1 MWGTSQKT
9 AVPEEEVW
17 DPSTP
22 PFDQSIHLLTTVA
35 TEDNIAKIQEFRNA
49 LANHKMAH
57 LYERH
62 KSWADD
68 VQLQRFLI
76 ARGYNI
82 SKSLDMI
89 VEALQWREKR
99 KPSEIDSQE
108 GWEEKMSKESETG
121 KIYCPGHDRWKRP
134 VLIFDNTVQNTP
146 HVDDH
151 MTFLAFNLEFAIKTM
166 TPEVDKYLVFM
177 HLENFSFFNIPPFAS
192 TRETIQMMCTCFPER
207 LGHCIAYR
215 PPGIFR
221 TFFDTVKGFL
231 DPRTV
236 SKMIFITGDVSDGSE
251 NDKLLRKII
260 GDDWKVL
267 TGAEQ
272 PRVDD
277 KTSPGY
283 IHHKY
288 WPTVVQRLEVIRS
301 RATLSKANPPL
312 PDPVDSGKADG
323 GDAMPPA
330 PPRDSPVSSAD
341 SSAKVPGE
349 SEKVAEEVAHLSL
362 EDHSA

>member
-1 MWGTSQKT
+1 MFGSSQK
-9 AVPEEEVW
+9 AAAPVEEAW
-17 DPSTP
+17 DPTVP
-22 PFDQSIHLLTTVA
+22 PFEQAIHLRIVEP
-35 TEDNIAKIQEFRNA
+35 TEENVAKINEFRDA
-49 LANHKMAH
+49 LANHKLAS
-57 LYERH
+57 LYENH
-62 KSWADD
+62 KAWADD
-68 VQLQRFLI
+68 TQLQRFLI
-76 ARGYNI
+76 ARSYNLQ
-82 SKSLDMI
+82 KSLDMI
-89 VEALQWREKR
+89 IEALQWREKR
-99 KPSEIDSQE
+99 KPSEIDKQE
-108 GWEEKMSKESETG
+108 GWEEKMSRESETG
-121 KIYCPGHDRWKRP
+121 KIYCPGQDRWSRP

-151 MTFLAFNLEFAIKTM
+151 MNFLAFNLEFAIKTM
-166 TPEVDKYLVFM
+166 TPDVDKYLVFM
-177 HLENFSFFNIPPFAS
+177 HLENFSFFNMPPFAS

-260 GDDWKVL
+260 GDNWKVL

-272 PRVDD
+272 SRVDD

-288 WPTVVQRLEVIRS
+288 WPTVVERLEEVRS
-301 RATLSKANPPL
+301 RSTSAKNSSLPVIPP
-312 PDPVDSGKADG
+312 SRQGIEEE
-323 GDAMPPA
+323 DAA
-330 PPRDSPVSSAD
+330 PPPPPSESPIASANTSS
-341 SSAKVPGE
+341 KVEGE
-349 SEKVAEEVAHLSL
+349 SERVAEEVANLSL